1 MTVVMR
7 GETGGYWPQ
16 YHIITWVL
24 GSKSKRWWVSIWMIP
39 TMKIF
44 PGNHGNKR
52 LHDKSLQKLM
62 ECINKIILVV
72 FKNVSVEHRL
82 TEKIIRC
89 TRWMSV
95 TSQTELHLV
104 MIGLATCLIISSYHL
119 VGQNHEQIL
128 TILFNYSTIIG
139 K

>member
-1 MTVVMR
+1 
-7 GETGGYWPQ
+7 
-16 YHIITWVL
+16 
-24 GSKSKRWWVSIWMIP
+24 MIP

-44 PGNHGNKR
+44 PGNHGNKG

-89 TRWMSV
+89 TR
-95 TSQTELHLV
+95 
-104 MIGLATCLIISSYHL
+104 
-119 VGQNHEQIL
+119 
-128 TILFNYSTIIG
+128 
-139 K
+139 